1 MKLVFRFYIT
11 FLYSLDRFDR
21 VRNASIFRLNTLKQ
35 DYRVAK
41 PSSAKRIEKKIRETE
56 NALKNYY
63 INLCYVYYV
72 W

>member
-21 VRNASIFRLNTLKQ
+21 VRNASIFRLNTLQQ

-41 PSSAKRIEKKIRETE
+41 PSSAKRIEKKIRKIEIIL
-56 NALKNYY
+56 NRF
-63 INLCYVYYV
+63 YVQLNSKKL
-72 W
+72 